1 MSNDYSMYD
10 AVVYYDD
17 EYKSLLL
24 GDAEI
29 DKGIR
34 ELCDAI
40 NSSDFF
46 VTMNSCQGFLVVNEK
61 SEHCPCAYVDF
72 FVLYDFYN
80 MAESLFIL
88 LIEKFRSFIICSM
101 EYQADFD
108 IIDDPKG
115 DIAADN
121 GQVILRYHIEFVE
134 LLDNLHLS
142 TYREVVDCVNEF
154 SYHENE
160 EYRLFKLKCIEA
172 SQSKANV
179 NKELVR
185 ECQLDK

>member
-1 MSNDYSMYD
+1 
-10 AVVYYDD
+10 
-17 EYKSLLL
+17 
-24 GDAEI
+24 
-29 DKGIR
+29 
-34 ELCDAI
+34 
-40 NSSDFF
+40 
-46 VTMNSCQGFLVVNEK
+46 MNSCQGFLVVNEK
-61 SEHCPCAYVDF
+61 SEHCPCAYDDF